1 MESKKCTICS
11 ILKNN
16 ECFAKNQ
23 NQCKQCKK
31 EYYQKDK
38 ERIKLKTK
46 NRYEN
51 NKSLILDNQ
60 KQYYQENKENR
71 IKYQKQYSLE
81 NKDKVQQHS
90 KQYYQENKD
99 KIKYRVKEWIK
110 NKYQNNEEFRLQ
122 TKLNLQIIK
131 YLKQHQ
137 NINKIPLLLGYNI
150 NDFISKIGSPKN
162 GEDIDHK
169 IPKSWFVEGTPVNI
183 IWHLDNLQIIDSKI
197 NRSKSNHYSSHIT
210 DEYAFIIYKHLKEKY
225 KLQIK
230 TKYGTNYDFE

>member
-1 MESKKCTICS
+1 MESKKCTICN
-11 ILKNN
+11 ILKND
-16 ECFAKNQ
+16 EDFAKNQ
-23 NQCKQCKK
+23 NQCKQCKR

-90 KQYYQENKD
+90 KQYYQENKE
-99 KIKYRVKEWIK
+99 KIKYRVKKWIK
-110 NKYQNNEEFRLQ
+110 NKYQNDEEFRLQ

-131 YLKQHQ
+131 YLRQNQ
-137 NINKIPLLLGYNI
+137 NINKLPSILGYNV
-150 NDFISKIGSPKN
+150 NDFIKKVGSPKKN
-162 GEDIDHK
+162 EDIDHK
-169 IPKSWFVEGTPVNI
+169 IPISWFKKETPISI
-183 IWHLDNLQIIDSKI
+183 IWNLENLQIINSSI
-197 NRSKSNHYSSHIT
+197 NRSKSNHHSHSTTENYKETIKEYIK
-210 DEYAFIIYKHLKEKY
+210 DEYKN
-225 KLQIK
+225 KL
-230 TKYGTNYDFE
+230 